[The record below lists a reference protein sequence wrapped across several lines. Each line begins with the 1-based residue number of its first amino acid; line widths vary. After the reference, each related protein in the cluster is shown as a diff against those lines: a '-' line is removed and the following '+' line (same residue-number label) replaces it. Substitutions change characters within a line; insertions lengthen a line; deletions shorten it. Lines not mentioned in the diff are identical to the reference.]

1 LEAAMV
7 VQVRSNQW
15 TGVVAYFFAITALSL
30 LGTKLSSVVAEKAVV
45 LSLPY
50 LESGPPK
57 RSPIDQRHTD
67 APLAIPLSPV
77 EAKKRVITLKAPSM
91 PANILA
97 ARLDLAETEG
107 SANEKLD
114 FCLASWDTETHIT
127 KNNWRKIC
135 VRELSDE

>member
-15 TGVVAYFFAITALSL
+15 TGVVVYLFAITALSL
-30 LGTKLSSVVAEKAVV
+30 LGTKLSSVVAEKAIV

-114 FCLASWDTETHIT
+114 FCMASWDTETHIT